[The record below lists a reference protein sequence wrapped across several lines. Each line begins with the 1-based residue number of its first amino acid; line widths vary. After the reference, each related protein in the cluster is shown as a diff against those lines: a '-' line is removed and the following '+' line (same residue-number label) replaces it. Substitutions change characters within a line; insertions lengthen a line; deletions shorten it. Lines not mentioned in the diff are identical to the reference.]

1 MLKRT
6 NKLTALLVAAT
17 SVAAIAPTGVMAA
30 DVQRIPSED
39 GTVYSAEAFK
49 DGSYVID
56 ADAVTEDDDAVYYVK
71 DGKYTELEDVD
82 SGSTLSLYG
91 DHYVSV
97 DDGEYFIDLNT
108 GKVTDDDI
116 ADDNLDDVQTSLR
129 KQFKKVDRYG
139 STNDPVTVTSI
150 SGPNYGEVWYKT
162 TQNVYDNDNKNV
174 KDTTIYS
181 DVNGNYIDADYNLG
195 SIKVVTSSSAS
206 NTAVCTINNSEDS
219 ENGVKVGTTT
229 AQVTAN
235 IVSGS
240 SYEIGQDDDNIYR
253 LAQIDVRIKNAGDL
267 NGAASIQRINNLTV
281 DNANVFSPNKDNTGY
296 IFNVVQKISKAQASN
311 TIDDANYAK
320 TVSSYMICDKDGNVP
335 DKSKI
340 AALSKAIGYTVNNG
354 NATVDSS
361 AKFTI
366 AGGNLVVYNV
376 DSNNLVVQSAELK
389 TKGAL
394 SYLDAKSID
403 DDTFKAYTTDSE
415 GNLYRIK
422 DGYVSEFDNEGDWNK
437 LYKVDGSMDKLSVY
451 DSNNMI
457 VWNQGNEVFSV
468 ISSNNNNNSDNNN
481 SDNNNSNT
489 VTAGWNQAA
498 NGTWTYVNADGTTV
512 KGWFQSPYS
521 QNWFFM
527 DPTTGVMQTGWVQ
540 SPYSGK
546 WFYMDPTN
554 GNMLTGWVQSPAS
567 GKWYFM
573 DLANGNMLTG
583 WVQSPYSGKWY

>member
-1 MLKRT
+1 
-6 NKLTALLVAAT
+6 
-17 SVAAIAPTGVMAA
+17 
-30 DVQRIPSED
+30 
-39 GTVYSAEAFK
+39 
-49 DGSYVID
+49 
-56 ADAVTEDDDAVYYVK
+56 
-71 DGKYTELEDVD
+71 
-82 SGSTLSLYG
+82 
-91 DHYVSV
+91 
-97 DDGEYFIDLNT
+97 
-108 GKVTDDDI
+108 
-116 ADDNLDDVQTSLR
+116 
-129 KQFKKVDRYG
+129 
-139 STNDPVTVTSI
+139 
-150 SGPNYGEVWYKT
+150 
-162 TQNVYDNDNKNV
+162 
-174 KDTTIYS
+174 
-181 DVNGNYIDADYNLG
+181 
-195 SIKVVTSSSAS
+195 
-206 NTAVCTINNSEDS
+206 
-219 ENGVKVGTTT
+219 
-229 AQVTAN
+229 
-235 IVSGS
+235 
-240 SYEIGQDDDNIYR
+240 
-253 LAQIDVRIKNAGDL
+253 
-267 NGAASIQRINNLTV
+267 
-281 DNANVFSPNKDNTGY
+281 
-296 IFNVVQKISKAQASN
+296 
-311 TIDDANYAK
+311 
-320 TVSSYMICDKDGNVP
+320 MICDKDGKVP
-335 DKSKI
+335 SESKI
-340 AALSKAIGYTVNNG
+340 DTLSKAIGYTVNNG
-354 NATVDSS
+354 NATVNSS

-457 VWNQGNEVFSV
+457 VWNQDDEVFSV
-468 ISSNNNNNSDNNN
+468 ISSNNNNN

-583 WVQSPYSGKWY
+583 WVQSPYSGKWYYMDASGAMVTNTTVNGYVLGADGAWIQ